1 MIDILLLIFLIFGVV
16 FAIRFGWEAA
26 EALVYKL
33 FFR

>member
-1 MIDILLLIFLIFGVV
+1 MIEILSLIFLVFGVI

-26 EALVYKL
+26 DALVYKL